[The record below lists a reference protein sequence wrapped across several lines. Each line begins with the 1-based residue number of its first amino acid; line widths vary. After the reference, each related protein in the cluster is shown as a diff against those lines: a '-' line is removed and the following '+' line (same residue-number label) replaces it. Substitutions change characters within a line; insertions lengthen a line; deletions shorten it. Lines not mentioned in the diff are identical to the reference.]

1 MIEHGVTKELIDE
14 LKEMLI
20 KNEGM
25 KLHPYQC
32 TANKTTIGVGRNLTD
47 NGITSAEA
55 EQMLANDMDNVF
67 ADLDRNIPFWQ
78 SLPYN
83 VRLVLCDMCFNL
95 GIKRLCRFTKML
107 EAMEERDFELA
118 AEELIDSNYAKQV
131 KKRADRNYRLVIDGE
146 N

>member
-1 MIEHGVTKELIDE
+1 MIEHGVTKELIDD

-131 KKRADRNYRLVIDGE
+131 KKRADRNYRLVIGE
-146 N
+146 S

>member
-131 KKRADRNYRLVIDGE
+131 KKRADRNYRLVIGE
-146 N
+146 S

>member
-95 GIKRLCRFTKML
+95 GIKRLCKFTKML

-118 AEELIDSNYAKQV
+118 AEELLDSTYAVQV
-131 KKRADRNYRLVIDGE
+131 KKRADRNYRLVIGE

>member
-1 MIEHGVTKELIDE
+1 METGVTKELIDD

-25 KLHPYQC
+25 ELKPYQC
-32 TANKTTIGVGRNLTD
+32 TSDKTTIGVGRNLTD
-47 NGITSAEA
+47 NGITVQEA
-55 EQMLANDMDNVF
+55 EMLLANDMDGVF

-78 SLPYN
+78 SMPYN
-83 VRLVLCDMCFNL
+83 VRLVLADMCFCL
-95 GIKRLCRFTKML
+95 GINRLLKFTKML

-118 AEELIDSNYAKQV
+118 GEELLDSTYAVQV
-131 KKRADRNYRLVIDGE
+131 KKRADRNYRLVIGE

>member
-1 MIEHGVTKELIDE
+1 MIDQGITTELIND

-25 KLHPYQC
+25 VLHPYQC
-32 TANKTTIGVGRNLTD
+32 TADKTTIGCGRNLTD
-47 NGITSAEA
+47 NGISSAEA
-55 EQMLANDMDNVF
+55 DMLLANDMDGVF
-67 ADLDRNIPFWQ
+67 NDLNRNIPFWQ

-83 VRLVLCDMCFNL
+83 IRLVLCDMCFNL
-95 GIKRLCRFTKML
+95 GIKRLLKFTKML

-118 AEELIDSNYAKQV
+118 GEELLDSTYAVQV
-131 KKRADRNYRLVIDGE
+131 KKRADRNYRLVIGE

>member
-118 AEELIDSNYAKQV
+118 AEELLDSNYAKQV
-131 KKRADRNYRLVIDGE
+131 KKRADRNYRLVIGE
-146 N
+146 S

>member
-118 AEELIDSNYAKQV
+118 GEELLDSTYAIQV
-131 KKRADRNYRLVIDGE
+131 KKRADRNYRLVIGE

>member
-1 MIEHGVTKELIDE
+1 MDTGVTIDLIAD

-32 TANKTTIGVGRNLTD
+32 TSDKTTIGVGRNLTD

-55 EQMLANDMDNVF
+55 EVLLANDMDGVF

-78 SLPYN
+78 SMPYN
-83 VRLVLCDMCFNL
+83 VRLVLADMCFNL

-118 AEELIDSNYAKQV
+118 GEELLDSTYAVQV
-131 KKRADRNYRLVIDGE
+131 KKRADRNYRLVIGE

>member
-1 MIEHGVTKELIDE
+1 METGVTKELIDD

-32 TANKTTIGVGRNLTD
+32 TSNKTTIGVGRNLTD

-55 EQMLANDMDNVF
+55 ELMLANDMDGVF
-67 ADLDRNIPFWQ
+67 ADLDRNLPFWKTM
-78 SLPYN
+78 PYN
-83 VRLVLCDMCFNL
+83 VRLVIADMCFNL
-95 GIKRLCRFTKML
+95 GIKRLCKFTKML

-118 AEELIDSNYAKQV
+118 GEELLDSTYAVQV
-131 KKRADRNYRLVIDGE
+131 KKRADRNYRLVIGE

>member
-25 KLHPYQC
+25 KLHPYKC

-95 GIKRLCRFTKML
+95 GIKRLCKFTKML

-118 AEELIDSNYAKQV
+118 AEELLDSTYAVQV
-131 KKRADRNYRLVIDGE
+131 KKRADRNYRLVIGE

>member
-1 MIEHGVTKELIDE
+1 METGVTKELIDD

-25 KLHPYQC
+25 ELKIYRCGSQKL
-32 TANKTTIGVGRNLTD
+32 TIGAGRNIED
-47 NGITSAEA
+47 NGISIDEA
-55 EQMLANDMDNVF
+55 ELMLKNDMDSVF

-78 SLPYN
+78 SMPYN
-83 VRLVLCDMCFNL
+83 VRLVLADMCFNL
-95 GIKRLCRFTKML
+95 GINRLLKFTKML

-118 AEELIDSNYAKQV
+118 GEELLDSTYAVQV
-131 KKRADRNYRLVIDGE
+131 KKRADRNYRLVIGE

>member
-1 MIEHGVTKELIDE
+1 METGVTKVLIDD

-25 KLHPYQC
+25 ELKMNRC
-32 TANKTTIGVGRNLTD
+32 TSQKWTIGAGRNVED
-47 NGITSAEA
+47 NGISLDEA
-55 EQMLANDMDNVF
+55 ELMLKNDMDGVF

-78 SLPYN
+78 SMPYN
-83 VRLVLCDMCFNL
+83 VRLVLSDMCFNL

-118 AEELIDSNYAKQV
+118 GEELLDSTYAVQV
-131 KKRADRNYRLVIDGE
+131 KNRAKRNAKLILDE
-146 N
+146 A